1 VLRRERYEKLCT
13 GLALLAASKSLSQDA
28 VFEPDAAPQE
38 KNQSSELTS
47 LSRQNSLFSVAN
59 SKMVPFLHAGKP
71 GEVSEVFVTIG
82 APVLYGTPLYSVE
95 INDGEDL
102 MTEEELQRTS
112 AAADEGRDDMYSL
125 KGLGICCVFYFF
137 FIFSFLIL

>member
-1 VLRRERYEKLCT
+1 LQSSETAAELEELRRERYEKLCT

-47 LSRQNSLFSVAN
+47 LSRQNSLFSVDK
-59 SKMVPFLHAGKP
+59 SKMVQFLHAGKP
-71 GEVSEVFVTIG
+71 GEVAEVFVAIG
-82 APVLYGTPLYSVE
+82 GPVLYGTPLYSVE

-102 MTEEELQRTS
+102 MTEEELQRVS
-112 AAADEGRDDMYSL
+112 LAADEGRDDIYRL
-125 KGLGICCVFYFF
+125 KGLRGDF
-137 FIFSFLIL
+137 